1 MTIRSVENQLKD
13 QPFARCNN
21 CYLVNL
27 AYASAIEEYEVVVGE
42 DRLLISHPRKKEF
55 LAKFKQFKEHKE
67 HD

>member
-1 MTIRSVENQLKD
+1 
-13 QPFARCNN
+13 
-21 CYLVNL
+21 LVNL